1 MDLKDIDL
9 NLLVVFDA
17 LVEARSVT
25 VAGRRL
31 GLSQPAMSYALGKL
45 RLTFNDPL
53 FVRIRNEMLPT
64 PRARE
69 LAGSVRTI
77 LGQVKTELLQYL
89 DFVPAETRKTFT
101 LCMSDIGEIVFLP
114 ALTRVL
120 LEEAPHASLNAVY
133 TDPATLIDAMETG
146 SVDLAVGYFP
156 DLQTAGLYQQQLS
169 TSGFVCVARGGNS
182 YVKGKLT
189 LTRFLDAPHVA
200 VHAAGRSRELFDRT
214 LAKAGH
220 SRSVP
225 ITVPHFLSLV
235 ELIPKTDLIATVPT
249 VLAEFLARVADATVH
264 PLPMPSPRFAVK
276 QFWHRRFHA
285 DPANKWI
292 RSVVRRLFQHK

>member
-17 LVEARSVT
+17 LVDARSVT
-25 VAGRRL
+25 VAGRNL

-45 RLTFNDPL
+45 RHTFNDPL

-64 PRARE
+64 PRAAE
-69 LAGSVRTI
+69 LAAAVRSI

-89 DFVPAETRKTFT
+89 DFVPAKTRRTFT
-101 LCMSDIGEIVFLP
+101 LCMSDIGEMVFLP
-114 ALTRVL
+114 TLTRVL
-120 LEEAPHASLNAVY
+120 FEEAPEASLNAVY
-133 TDPATLIDAMETG
+133 MDPAALVEAMEAGT
-146 SVDLAVGYFP
+146 VDLAMGYFP
-156 DLQTAGLYQQQLS
+156 DLQNAGLYQQLLS
-169 TSGFVCVARGGNS
+169 TSGFLCVARSDNS

-189 LTRFLDAPHVA
+189 LARFLDAPHVA

-214 LAKAGH
+214 MAKAGH
-220 SRSVP
+220 RRSIPV
-225 ITVPHFLSLV
+225 TVPHFLSLL
-235 ELIPKTDLIATVPT
+235 ELVPRTDLIATVPT
-249 VLAEFLARVADATVH
+249 VLAEYMSRIADTKMH

-285 DPANKWI
+285 DPANRWI
-292 RSVVRRLFQHK
+292 RGVVRRLFQHK